1 MPIRKVTRHGQTR
14 LFIDIRYKTKDGQR
28 ARYRKDAQVQT
39 LPGARAEEKR
49 VLLNLARFGTPYAPE
64 DDVPAPPVASPA
76 GSPPTPSTTPALPTK
91 TFSEVVSEYRSTFML
106 TDLKVTTRRGYA
118 LVLDRH
124 LLPTFGERPLAQVDG
139 AAAAELD
146 LALSKQ
152 DRARATRNNVQIV
165 LRSVLRFATSR
176 GYLAGLPPALPRL
189 KAAEKSILEIPS
201 ERDIDAILASAV
213 PSQRLA
219 FALMAYAGLRP
230 NEVRAL
236 RRRDVLLPGT
246 NGEVQGGFLSV
257 REGRSYGETHT
268 PKTGQREIP
277 ITAPLARLLEHVE
290 RGPKDGR
297 VALNQQGKPWGQYGL
312 TQAFERVRDRAGL
325 GGWSVYGLRHFAITS
340 WLRAGVPVHVV
351 QRMAGHKHLSTTQ
364 RYVHHLKEDLAEAAR
379 RIAKATEGR
388 GNGGATES
396 GEPEQG
402 RGDGRGDGETSHGP
416 RPVKGRAPK
425 G

>member
-1 MPIRKVTRHGQTR
+1 MPIRKITRHGQSR

-49 VLLNLARFGTPYAPE
+49 VLLNLARYGTPYAPG
-64 DDVPAPPVASPA
+64 DDVPVPPPASPA
-76 GSPPTPSTTPALPTK
+76 GSPPAAPSTTPALPTK

-124 LLPTFGERPLAQVDG
+124 LLPTFGELSLAQVDG

-201 ERDIDAILASAV
+201 ERDIDTILASAV

-246 NGEVQGGFLSV
+246 NGEAQGGFLSV

-290 RGPKDGR
+290 HGPKDGR

-364 RYVHHLKEDLAEAAR
+364 GYVHHLKEDLAEAAR

-388 GNGGATES
+388 GNGGA
-396 GEPEQG
+396 
-402 RGDGRGDGETSHGP
+402 SHGP
-416 RPVKGRAPK
+416 RQVEARTRKG
-425 G
+425 